1 MTFDGSTIFGSA
13 LLGLAAALFARPAMA
28 FIDARN
34 RRFTADIRTRME
46 ELGLP
51 TSSLDVLM
59 RWAWTAIIGTFF
71 FVWIVLRMPPMAV
84 VLAFVMFSLIR
95 PGINVWAKR
104 RQTLLRDQ
112 LVGMARALGNQVR
125 AGVALPIGFA
135 AAARQSPE
143 PLAKE
148 LCKSVAE
155 YQRGAPLTQVLVDLK
170 GRLRFE
176 SMTLFATALAVC
188 HERGGNLSF
197 ALDQICY
204 SLEEQQ
210 RVERKLDSDT
220 ASGQML
226 VSLMGIFPIAFIGMF
241 YMLDPEGTTLMFSTF
256 MGQMVLCA
264 VAAIVYA
271 ATRWAGAIL
280 SQED

>member
-1 MTFDGSTIFGSA
+1 MTFDNATLLSSA
-13 LLGLAAALFARPAMA
+13 LIGLAAAFATKP
-28 FIDARN
+28 FLGLVDQRN
-34 RRFTADIRTRME
+34 RKFTSDLRTRME

-51 TSSLDVLM
+51 TTSLDVIM
-59 RWAWTAIIGTFF
+59 RWAWTSIIAVFLL
-71 FVWIVLRMPPMAV
+71 VWIVFRMPPVAC

-95 PGINVWAKR
+95 PGLALWARR

-112 LVGMARALGNQVR
+112 LVGVARALANQVR
-125 AGVALPIGFA
+125 AGVALPQGFA

-143 PLAKE
+143 PLGTE
-148 LCKSVAE
+148 LRKSVAE
-155 YQRGAPLTQVLVDLK
+155 YQRGAPLAQMLTDLK
-170 GRLRFE
+170 NRLQFE
-176 SMTLFATALAVC
+176 SMILFCTALSVC

-226 VSLMGIFPIAFIGMF
+226 VGLMGVFPLGFLLLF
-241 YMLDPEGTTLMFSTF
+241 YMLDPESTELMFTTLG
-256 MGQMVLCA
+256 GQLVLCA
-264 VAAIVYA
+264 VCGIVYA
-271 ATRWAGAIL
+271 SMRWAGSIL
-280 SQED
+280 SQND